1 VTFDVRLLTLSYFCA
16 KVFFMHPLFS
26 FIRTRLLQ
34 GQKVMLLTVVDRE
47 GSSPGKTGF
56 KMAVASD
63 GSFTGSIGG
72 GVMEHRLSEQAKRLL
87 KQEKT
92 LSPFL
97 VFQDHD
103 PEASQNRSGM
113 ICSGGQTIAFTPL
126 SQQDL
131 PAVTALVSALEKEKK
146 GVFALSEKGFAFQEN
161 VVLGKSSESRIV
173 SENQW
178 EYHEQTGMPDTL
190 YIFGGG
196 HVGLALS
203 KVFSNL
209 NFKIVLF
216 DNRQGLNTFEE
227 NLFAGEKQIV
237 DYRKAASL
245 VPEGFNIYVVIVT
258 FAHKSDE
265 QVLEQMLG
273 KNIKYLGMMGSD
285 KKIETIFNNLREK
298 GFTEEQFSK
307 VHAPVGYPI
316 NSETPAEIAVSIAA
330 EIIAVKNGR

>member
-1 VTFDVRLLTLSYFCA
+1 
-16 KVFFMHPLFS
+16 M
-26 FIRTRLLQ
+26 
-34 GQKVMLLTVVDRE
+34 TVIGRE
-47 GSSPGKTGF
+47 GSSPGKQGF

-63 GSFTGSIGG
+63 GSFTGSVGG
-72 GVMEHRLSEQAKRLL
+72 GVMEHRMVEQARRLL
-87 KQEKT
+87 KKKK
-92 LSPFL
+92 LPRPFL

-103 PEASQNRSGM
+103 PEAKDHRSGM

-126 SQQDL
+126 DKKNQKTVQAILEAEEQQH
-131 PAVTALVSALEKEKK
+131 K
-146 GVFALSEKGFAFQEN
+146 GVLRLSEKGLSFSAGEQMQ
-161 VVLGKSSESRIV
+161 VSSKNHIL
-173 SENQW
+173 SEDEWN
-178 EYHEQTGMPDTL
+178 YAEQAGMPNTL

-209 NFKIVLF
+209 HFKIHLF
-216 DNRQGLNTFEE
+216 DNRPGLNTFEE
-227 NLFAGEKQIV
+227 NLFAGEKKIV

-258 FAHKSDE
+258 FAHRSDE

-285 KKIETIFNNLREK
+285 KKIETIFNNLKEK

-307 VHAPVGYPI
+307 VHAPIGYPI

-330 EIIAVKNGR
+330 EIIAVKNGE

>member
-1 VTFDVRLLTLSYFCA
+1 
-16 KVFFMHPLFS
+16 MHPLFS
-26 FIRTRLLQ
+26 FIRSRLLQ
-34 GQKVMLLTVVDRE
+34 GQKVMLLTVVDRQ

-72 GVMEHRLSEQAKRLL
+72 GVMERRLSEQAKRLL
-87 KQEKT
+87 KQKES

-103 PEASQNRSGM
+103 PEAVQNRSGM

-131 PAVTALVSALEKEKK
+131 PAVTALVSALEKERK
-146 GVFALSEKGFAFQEN
+146 GIFTLSEKGFAFQEN
-161 VVLGKSSESRIV
+161 GVLGKPAESRIV

-178 EYHEQTGMPDTL
+178 EYREQAGMPDTL

-209 NFKIVLF
+209 NFKVVLF
-216 DNRQGLNTFEE
+216 DNREGLNTFEE
-227 NLFAGEKQIV
+227 NRFATEKQVV
-237 DYRKAASL
+237 DYRRVAGL
-245 VPEGFNIYVVIVT
+245 VPEGFNVYVVIVT

-265 QVLEQMLG
+265 QVLEQMLP
-273 KNIKYLGMMGSD
+273 KKIKYLGLMGSD
-285 KKIETIFNNLREK
+285 KKIETIFGNLKAKGIDEK
-298 GFTEEQFSK
+298 LFSK
-307 VHAPVGYPI
+307 VHAPIGLPV
-316 NSETPAEIAVSIAA
+316 NSETPAEIAISIAA
-330 EIIAVKNGR
+330 EIIAVKNGANG

>member
-1 VTFDVRLLTLSYFCA
+1 
-16 KVFFMHPLFS
+16 MHALFS
-26 FIRTRLLQ
+26 FIRSCLQQ

-63 GSFTGSIGG
+63 GRFTGSIGG

-92 LSPFL
+92 PSPFI

-103 PEASQNRSGM
+103 PEATQNRSGM

-131 PAVTALVSALEKEKK
+131 PAVSALVSSLEKEEK
-146 GVFALSEKGFAFQEN
+146 GVFTLSGKGFTFRKN
-161 VVLGKSSESRIV
+161 VVLGNPSESRIV

-178 EYHEQTGMPDTL
+178 EYREQTGMPDTL

-216 DNRQGLNTFEE
+216 DNREGLNTFEE
-227 NLFAGEKQIV
+227 NRFAGEKHVV
-237 DYRKAASL
+237 DYRRVADV
-245 VPEGFNIYVVIVT
+245 VPEGFNVYVVIVT

-265 QVLEQMLG
+265 QVLEQMLP
-273 KNIKYLGMMGSD
+273 KKIKYLGLMGSD
-285 KKIETIFNNLREK
+285 KKIRTIFGNLKAKGVDEK
-298 GFTEEQFSK
+298 LFSK
-307 VHAPVGYPI
+307 VHAPVGLRI
-316 NSETPAEIAVSIAA
+316 NSETPAEIAISIAA
-330 EIIAVKNGR
+330 EIIAVKNGANG